1 MISREIKV
9 LNTNGEKIQ
18 THSAVSCCVYDNE
31 KNKRSDLTVVAS
43 GENFYVVNNYS
54 YIDGNAYF
62 VGDYIE
68 INRDLFYLMAY
79 SYSYET
85 KQELFGPNMF
95 FYEDMVSE
103 IVNELKP
110 NEERL
115 IRRKNSHNNLSI
127 ETIRGE
133 IQNRLLGFDP
143 SIDTGYLKLS
153 LKNIYSDNEKEQL
166 KYLNLLFSI
175 KDKEYES
182 MKKYANL
189 LNFNII

>member
-18 THSAVSCCVYDNE
+18 TRSAVSCCVYDNE
-31 KNKRSDLTVVAS
+31 NNKRSDLTVVAS

-62 VGDYIE
+62 VGDYVE

-127 ETIRGE
+127 ETIRDE

-143 SIDTGYLKLS
+143 SIDTGYLKSS
-153 LKNIYSDNEKEQL
+153 LKKIYPDNEKEQL

>member
-62 VGDYIE
+62 VGDYVE

-143 SIDTGYLKLS
+143 SIDTGYLKSS
-153 LKNIYSDNEKEQL
+153 LKKIYPDNEKEQL

-182 MKKYANL
+182 IKKYANL

>member
-127 ETIRGE
+127 ETIRDE

-189 LNFNII
+189 LNLNII